1 MCFSGIITSKNDVI
15 NVSDGIINRSIS
27 IIRRAALDIDKI
39 AKRAYEIL
47 EDKKAKNIEI
57 IDISKIS
64 TLADYFII
72 CSGTSTIHIRTIA
85 DELELKMGEAGY
97 NLIHKEGYESARWIL
112 LDFGELVIHIF
123 HEEDRSFYN
132 LERLW
137 ADGKF
142 RTPDDLQ
149 M

>member
-1 MCFSGIITSKNDVI
+1 LG
-15 NVSDGIINRSIS
+15 
-27 IIRRAALDIDKI
+27 IDKI
-39 AKRAYEIL
+39 ADKAYKII
-47 EDKKAKNIEI
+47 EDKKARNIEI
-57 IDISKIS
+57 IDITEVS

-72 CSGTSTIHIRTIA
+72 ASGTSTTHIRTIA
-85 DELELKMGEAGY
+85 DELEFRMGEAGY

-112 LDFGELVIHIF
+112 LDFGELVVHVF

-137 ADGKF
+137 SDGKF
-142 RTPDDLQ
+142 RTPDDTR

>member
-1 MCFSGIITSKNDVI
+1 MS
-15 NVSDGIINRSIS
+15 
-27 IIRRAALDIDKI
+27 IDKI
-39 AKRAYEIL
+39 AEKAFEVL
-47 EDKKAKNIEI
+47 EDKKARNIEV
-57 IDISKIS
+57 IDISEVS

-72 CSGTSTIHIRTIA
+72 CSGSSTTHNRTLA

-97 NLIHKEGYESARWIL
+97 NMIHKEGYESARWIL

-137 ADGKF
+137 SDGKF
-142 RTPDDLQ
+142 RTPDSR
-149 M
+149 